1 MTRENAALALL
12 QKTGKSLMLPV
23 SVLPVAGLL
32 LGIGSAHFTWLPPL
46 VSDVMTGVS
55 LAGLPESMRTVSS
68 TQLVQR
74 PPSGPA
80 SAFTRARCRKRNS
93 PSPVI
98 VALLEAALTTTGAPQ
113 STLYSNAS
121 TSVPTSGILTEPRGA
136 PFCQS
141 VLDTTVW
148 SCDAGAYGP
157 GSTSQPVEA
166 AEAWEGAMTS
176 AVKRVRRNMRIR
188 GLTTPVIGSAPRSCS
203 V

>member
-1 MTRENAALALL
+1 
-12 QKTGKSLMLPV
+12 V
-23 SVLPVAGLL
+23 
-32 LGIGSAHFTWLPPL
+32 
-46 VSDVMTGVS
+46 
-55 LAGLPESMRTVSS
+55 PESPPIRV
-68 TQLVQR
+68 VQAGMGGWGR
-74 PPSGPA
+74 GWMDVVA
-80 SAFTRARCRKRNS
+80 S
-93 PSPVI
+93 
-98 VALLEAALTTTGAPQ
+98 EAAVEPVGYVDPSAAARNAILATGAPQ

-121 TSVPTSGILTEPRGA
+121 TSVPTSGTLMEPSGL